1 MHVLFKH
8 IKVGGNVVTDRLGA
22 GGSANGGAS
31 GGASGGAGGGT
42 TQSRSYDSVKRFQ
55 VMNVVV
61 PQRLCIDW
69 CHGNECRRAQ
79 GRWG

>member
-22 GGSANGGAS
+22 GGSANGGA
-31 GGASGGAGGGT
+31 GGGDAGGGT

-61 PQRLCIDW
+61 PQRLCI
-69 CHGNECRRAQ
+69 
-79 GRWG
+79 

>member
-31 GGASGGAGGGT
+31 GGDAGGGT

>member
-31 GGASGGAGGGT
+31 GGASGGAGGGASGGAGGGT

-61 PQRLCIDW
+61 PQRLCI
-69 CHGNECRRAQ
+69 
-79 GRWG
+79 